1 MKWCA
6 TLHGL
11 GTKLEAWRP
20 ALQWQAPAPLPGGGC
35 SGPQW
40 VQAGCSGSPEAGEPE
55 EIRRAVL
62 VGQFPNSPTRS
73 LRTLE
78 SWTNQKMTA
87 RPRLFYPPLPSP
99 AEVWQALHRPQE
111 FGRSNLLRSFFGGFM
126 DRIAAPVGRDQR
138 PPEGQAESPTRD
150 RVQKQHQNPDAL
162 DALPKGQAR
171 LEAGTPSLGTPS
183 AGLSSHAKDYPN
195 SVRIL
200 TDESGPSSAPPSPST
215 RPASLATATTAVS
228 SPARPRAYFRS
239 SSIFRDSE
247 PGTMRLLVVL
257 ARLAAFTVS
266 LMGSH
271 ETFKCV
277 ADRC

>member
-1 MKWCA
+1 MRPSTDLAPNLRLGGQPSNGKP
-6 TLHGL
+6 LHL
-11 GTKLEAWRP
+11 
-20 ALQWQAPAPLPGGGC
+20 C
-35 SGPQW
+35 
-40 VQAGCSGSPEAGEPE
+40 QAGAAVGRSGFKRAAVGRPRRGSLRRSDAPFWLANSPS
-55 EIRRAVL
+55 
-62 VGQFPNSPTRS
+62 SPTRS